1 MRVCVLGLVM
11 ISVALA
17 VLSQL
22 DGESSYWLLLTG
34 LVPLGAGMGLAMT
47 PATAAITDALPLA
60 KQGVGSAM
68 NDLARELGGAL
79 GIAVMGSLMQSV
91 YRSGMDSTGL
101 AEPAAERA
109 RSSLA
114 IAAQL
119 GPAVK
124 HQGEVAFAD
133 GMDLAFLCAAIIV
146 AITAAIVG
154 GLQWNPARSPLRG
167 LPRQSTRSKP
177 HPERAAEIPPTRT
190 PEPRTD
196 PS

>member
-1 MRVCVLGLVM
+1 
-11 ISVALA
+11 
-17 VLSQL
+17 
-22 DGESSYWLLLTG
+22 
-34 LVPLGAGMGLAMT
+34 MGLAMT

-79 GIAVMGSLMQSV
+79 GIAVMGSLLQSA

-101 AEPAAERA
+101 AEPAAEQA

-124 HQGEVAFAD
+124 HQAEVAFAD
-133 GMDLAFLCAAIIV
+133 GMETAFLCAAVIV

-154 GLQWNPARSPLRG
+154 GLQRSYPAQGMRARSDRWRTVTADDRSSAPSRKVKNHTWSPLHGQRH
-167 LPRQSTRSKP
+167 QSTESKP
-177 HPERAAEIPPTRT
+177 QMETPAEIPPART
-190 PEPRTD
+190 AAPRKD